1 MKTSR
6 FTVKSKWTKTKL
18 LQSQQELAKL
28 VPPTQLFSRRHLF
41 DMLERYG
48 MVYVKP
54 DAGSQGKGVMRVE
67 KKGAAYQYQNGIR
80 TLTCRSYRE
89 LCRSLSKQIDSK
101 RYLIQRGIHLLTYD
115 HRPFDLRVM
124 IQRNP
129 EGEWEATGTVGRV
142 AHPRKAV
149 TNGSQGGTI
158 YAADRLIRASADDA
172 KTNELLQEI
181 DRIALAV
188 AAHMSHTYPA
198 LNELGLDLAVDRDL
212 TLWILEVNTLPDP
225 CPFTKLKEKDT
236 IERIVSYGKAY
247 GRYYPLNCKK
257 SKQGM

>member
-1 MKTSR
+1 MQAIAR
-6 FTVKSKWTKTKL
+6 EACDPL
-18 LQSQQELAKL
+18 
-28 VPPTQLFSRRHLF
+28 
-41 DMLERYG
+41 
-48 MVYVKP
+48 
-54 DAGSQGKGVMRVE
+54 DAGHIYISSNKSWHG
-67 KKGAAYQYQNGIR
+67 
-80 TLTCRSYRE
+80 SYRE
-89 LCRSLSKQIDSK
+89 LCRSFSKQIDSK

-172 KTNELLQEI
+172 KTDELLQEI

-188 AAHMSHTYPA
+188 AAAMSHTYPA

-225 CPFTKLKEKDT
+225 CPFTKLKQKDT
-236 IERIVSYGKAY
+236 IEKIVSYGKAY

>member
-6 FTVKSKWTKTKL
+6 FIVKSKWIKTKL
-18 LQSQQELAKL
+18 LQNQQELAKL
-28 VPPTQLFSRRHLF
+28 VPQTLLFSRKHLF
-41 DMLERYG
+41 DMLELYG

-54 DAGSQGKGVMRVE
+54 DAGSQGIGVMRVE
-67 KKGAAYQYQNGIR
+67 KRGAAYQYQSGIR
-80 TLTCRSYRE
+80 TLSFRSFQE
-89 LCRSLSKQIDSK
+89 LCRSLKKHTDNK
-101 RYLIQRGIHLLTYD
+101 RYLIQKGIHLLTYD
-115 HRPFDLRVM
+115 NRPFDLRVM

-158 YAADRLIRASADDA
+158 YAADHLIRANADDV
-172 KTNELLQEI
+172 KSDEILQEI
-181 DRIALAV
+181 DGIALAV

-212 TLWILEVNTLPDP
+212 NLWILEVNTLPDP

-236 IERIVSYGKAY
+236 IQRIVSYGKAY
-247 GRYYPLNCKK
+247 GRYYPLNCTK
-257 SKQGM
+257 SKQGV